1 MNQLSGDKLLLFLI
15 ELFIIWLIKLYLLY
29 FFSSSRN
36 LNVLVLDFNS
46 LPTSIMISIWF
57 IKVDYVLS

>member
-29 FFSSSRN
+29 FFSSARN